1 MADDINIGLE
11 TDVRRKVAAG
21 LSKLLADTYAVYL
34 KTHGFHWN
42 VEGPNFG
49 SLHLLF
55 MDQYTEMWAAI
66 DDVAER
72 IRALGS
78 YAPQGYGAFAKL
90 SSIRDGAPDQA
101 SEAML
106 AELIADHEALIAGAR
121 ITRAAADEATDDVTA
136 SLIDDRV
143 QAHEKHAWM
152 LRASLGRR

>member
-11 TDVRRKVAAG
+11 KSAREQVAAG

-34 KTHGFHWN
+34 KTHGYHWN

-49 SLHLLF
+49 SLHALF
-55 MDQYTEMWAAI
+55 MEQYTEIWTAI
-66 DDVAER
+66 DLVAER
-72 IRALGS
+72 IRALGA
-78 YAPQGYGAFAKL
+78 YAPQGYRAFANL
-90 SSIRDGAPDQA
+90 SGVQDGNPEQS

-106 AELIADHEALIAGAR
+106 KELIADHEQLIADAR
-121 ITRAAADEATDDVTA
+121 KVRARADEATDDVSA

-152 LRASLGRR
+152 LRASLGRA

>member
-11 TDVRRKVAAG
+11 KSAREQIAAG

-34 KTHGFHWN
+34 KTHGYHWN

-49 SLHLLF
+49 SLHALF
-55 MDQYTEMWAAI
+55 MEQYTEIWTAI
-66 DDVAER
+66 DLVAER
-72 IRALGS
+72 IRALGA
-78 YAPQGYGAFAKL
+78 YAPQGYRAFANL
-90 SSIRDGAPDQA
+90 SGVQDGNPEQS

-106 AELIADHEALIAGAR
+106 KELIADHEQLIADAR
-121 ITRAAADEATDDVTA
+121 KVRARADEATDDVSA

>member
-11 TDVRRKVAAG
+11 TNVREKVAAG

-34 KTHGFHWN
+34 KTHGYHWN

-49 SLHLLF
+49 ALHTLF
-55 MDQYTEMWAAI
+55 MAQYTEMWTAI
-66 DDVAER
+66 DEVAER
-72 IRALGS
+72 IRALGA
-78 YAPQGYGAFAKL
+78 YAPQGYGAFGRL
-90 SSIRDGAPDQA
+90 STIKDGTAEQP

-106 AELIADHEALIAGAR
+106 AELIADHEALINNAR
-121 ITRAAADEATDDVTA
+121 ETRAAADAATDDVTA
-136 SLIDDRV
+136 GLIDARV